1 MKVVTMTMTTTV
13 VTPCLPGMLT
23 SEAVLVIRLVLDLR
37 CRLLRRPNCTLKVS
51 AFSVKRKG
59 TLLRIVPIDK
69 RRDKSRAAPSR
80 EKSQLTVDSRVEWW
94 AKQIKI
100 IYPYILN
107 NTHKEK
113 SEKEYSGNSE
123 STRARD

>member
-1 MKVVTMTMTTTV
+1 MRVARMTMTTMMV
-13 VTPCLPGMLT
+13 ALCSCLPGMST
-23 SEAVLVIRLVLDLR
+23 SEAVILIRLVLDRR

-100 IYPYILN
+100 IYPYIPN

-113 SEKEYSGNSE
+113 SEKK
-123 STRARD
+123 

>member
-1 MKVVTMTMTTTV
+1 MRVATMTMTTTV

-59 TLLRIVPIDK
+59 TLLRIAPIDK
-69 RRDKSRAAPSR
+69 RRGKTRVASR

-94 AKQIKI
+94 AKQLKI
-100 IYPYILN
+100 IYPYIPN